1 LFGLKRITFF
11 FLHIEADFSLWL
23 LVAVY
28 LQSGWNGEFSAA
40 CSCDNYCSIGL
51 KLTHL
56 QLDVLSFGDWSEFLV
71 LGSVLP

>member
-1 LFGLKRITFF
+1 
-11 FLHIEADFSLWL
+11 
-23 LVAVY
+23 